1 MTRNDETALQQLN
14 RYLHVMRTW
23 CSEKGH
29 NQSATIYV
37 REHEWDEVREWVYT
51 HFDEI
56 TGLSFLPYD
65 GGTYKLAPY
74 EEITEEQ
81 YHALMRGFPSLDYSL
96 LALYE
101 REDMGDGA
109 KEYACVGGVC
119 TL

>member
-1 MTRNDETALQQLN
+1 MVFREGP
-14 RYLHVMRTW
+14 H
-23 CSEKGH
+23 
-29 NQSATIYV
+29 QSATIYV
-37 REHEWDEVREWVYT
+37 RDHEWDEVGEWVYT

-74 EEITEEQ
+74 EEITEAQ
-81 YHALMRGFPSLDYSL
+81 YHDLMKNFPSLDYAM